1 LTYANEGVLYEDK
14 QVQIGLK
21 SEYHGHQ
28 GRLAVFVGNKLNSPF
43 TALRCSI
50 DNPAGEALGVT
61 FHDAPVN
68 EIQPHNQ
75 VQELIHVECK
85 DVFTDPPVLRVT
97 YLAGTFTTLVLRLPV
112 VISRFVE
119 GVTLEQAPFFERW
132 KIIGGESEAV
142 LRPEVMR

>member
-1 LTYANEGVLYEDK
+1 M
-14 QVQIGLK
+14 
-21 SEYHGHQ
+21 
-28 GRLAVFVGNKLNSPF
+28 
-43 TALRCSI
+43 
-50 DNPAGEALGVT
+50 T

-75 VQELIHVECK
+75 VQELIHVECR

-112 VISRFVE
+112 VVSRFVE

-132 KIIGGESEAV
+132 KIIGGESAWIQRF
-142 LRPEVMR
+142 L